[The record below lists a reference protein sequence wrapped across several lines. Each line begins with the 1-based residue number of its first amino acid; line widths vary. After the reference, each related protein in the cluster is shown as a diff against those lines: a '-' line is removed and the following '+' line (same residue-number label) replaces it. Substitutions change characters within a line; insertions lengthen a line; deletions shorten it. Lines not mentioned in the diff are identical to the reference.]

1 MSIVQSG
8 TPYLALLLASA
19 IACLPSTAAAQNV
32 TGTLAGTIVDEQG
45 SLIPGASIT
54 VINELTADSRAT
66 VSDDQGNFQVTNL
79 PPGTYTVRVEMANFR
94 TAERTKNVLSAA
106 ERLSIGS
113 LTLQVGGVGEV
124 VTVESSGTHV
134 NTAETQHSGL
144 ITSRQIEQIQVRSR
158 DVTSLMRLVP
168 GVRYEDNVEAMGDS
182 FGTLI
187 PHVGGQRRDWNTV
200 MIDGVLGNE
209 IGQANRLAQAINLDS
224 IAEIKILLNTYRAEY
239 GRTGGGQVQ
248 IISKSG
254 GSQYAG
260 NLYYYGR
267 HEKLNANNF
276 FNNRA
281 NRAAPRYRFNTY
293 GANLGGPVPATKN
306 LFFFYSLEAPITERA
321 GSLLSWTMPTDAERR
336 GDFSQTLDSAGRLIV
351 IRDPLTGQP
360 FPGNIIPADRI
371 NRNGQALLNLLP
383 GATVFD
389 RGVTLGNYNHQT
401 QEIAD
406 NPRRNQVARVDW
418 RPSAND
424 SFYFTFKDWFSDQRG
439 VGGAGGV
446 TAGPAAWGWFQA
458 HYLNTDRGGSA
469 NYTKIIRSNL
479 INEAAFGIRAQTE
492 QFHPL
497 SEAEWDRA
505 GRANAGYTLG
515 QFHPEL
521 NPRNVLPKVTFNVT
535 NPPNF
540 TFDNRLAETG
550 APWLFS
556 FRNDLT
562 WVKGSHTFK
571 GGMYWERLHNSEGK
585 GGVGA
590 GPWAGQFNFTVD
602 TANPFDANHS
612 FANALLGSFRDYT
625 EIDAFP
631 EVQSRRTLVEWY
643 FQDTWKASQRV
654 TLDLGMRFLYYQP
667 WYTQLRAAAF
677 VPELYDPAQ
686 APRLYQPTRVNN
698 VNLAIDPVTGETRP
712 NIFVG
717 SFVPGTGDPYNGM
730 VTNDDPNYPR
740 GFRDTQG
747 IEPQPRIGL
756 AWDINGDGKTAL
768 HTSAGLYYNAHI
780 TARSMD
786 SAANNPP
793 AVNTPSIF
801 YGTMDTLF
809 QGAAFTLRP
818 SNVFGLER
826 DAKTPRSYNYSVGI
840 QRELGWGTVVDV
852 TYSGSVTRNLEVVR
866 NINVVPDGA
875 RFLDINPQNRDPRN
889 TANPLPAEFLR
900 PYRGYQDINIR
911 SHFGTSD
918 YNGLQ
923 IQLNRRYIR
932 GLQFAVAY
940 SFGKTRGIADEDE
953 AAISFVRPIDD
964 WNYAPYASSQTH
976 NLVFN
981 YTWDLPPLSSMWNNA
996 LIKGIFDNWQLSGEN
1011 AFVSG
1016 DWSPIILATTD
1027 TFDFTGGD
1035 GGTGTDIGG
1044 GVRTV
1049 RPVVNGD
1056 LAGGD
1061 RNATPDAPGSWINW
1075 AAVARPAGRGDFGN
1089 AKRNA
1094 FQLPAI
1100 INWNLSFFKN
1110 FPVGGRR
1117 KVQLRWEI
1125 YNLLNQ
1131 TQFLTLD
1138 NTARFDTAG
1147 VQVNQ
1152 NFGKAT
1158 AARNPRIM
1166 QGALRFT
1173 F

>member
-1 MSIVQSG
+1 MAPRMNKRGDAFLTMLSWMLQNLSETEILE
-8 TPYLALLLASA
+8 YFASA
-19 IACLPSTAAAQNV
+19 ELPDTTGIPSWMVAQLQFPYEAGLTWTTA
-32 TGTLAGTIVDEQG
+32 LAGGD
-45 SLIPGASIT
+45 P
-54 VINELTADSRAT
+54 
-66 VSDDQGNFQVTNL
+66 
-79 PPGTYTVRVEMANFR
+79 
-94 TAERTKNVLSAA
+94 
-106 ERLSIGS
+106 
-113 LTLQVGGVGEV
+113 
-124 VTVESSGTHV
+124 
-134 NTAETQHSGL
+134 
-144 ITSRQIEQIQVRSR
+144 TS
-158 DVTSLMRLVP
+158 P
-168 GVRYEDNVEAMGDS
+168 
-182 FGTLI
+182 
-187 PHVGGQRRDWNTV
+187 
-200 MIDGVLGNE
+200 
-209 IGQANRLAQAINLDS
+209 
-224 IAEIKILLNTYRAEY
+224 
-239 GRTGGGQVQ
+239 
-248 IISKSG
+248 
-254 GSQYAG
+254 
-260 NLYYYGR
+260 
-267 HEKLNANNF
+267 
-276 FNNRA
+276 
-281 NRAAPRYRFNTY
+281 
-293 GANLGGPVPATKN
+293 
-306 LFFFYSLEAPITERA
+306 
-321 GSLLSWTMPTDAERR
+321 
-336 GDFSQTLDSAGRLIV
+336 
-351 IRDPLTGQP
+351 
-360 FPGNIIPADRI
+360 
-371 NRNGQALLNLLP
+371 
-383 GATVFD
+383 
-389 RGVTLGNYNHQT
+389 
-401 QEIAD
+401 
-406 NPRRNQVARVDW
+406 
-418 RPSAND
+418 
-424 SFYFTFKDWFSDQRG
+424 
-439 VGGAGGV
+439 
-446 TAGPAAWGWFQA
+446 
-458 HYLNTDRGGSA
+458 
-469 NYTKIIRSNL
+469 
-479 INEAAFGIRAQTE
+479 
-492 QFHPL
+492 
-497 SEAEWDRA
+497 
-505 GRANAGYTLG
+505 
-515 QFHPEL
+515 
-521 NPRNVLPKVTFNVT
+521 
-535 NPPNF
+535 
-540 TFDNRLAETG
+540 
-550 APWLFS
+550 
-556 FRNDLT
+556 
-562 WVKGSHTFK
+562 
-571 GGMYWERLHNSEGK
+571 
-585 GGVGA
+585 
-590 GPWAGQFNFTVD
+590 
-602 TANPFDANHS
+602 
-612 FANALLGSFRDYT
+612 DYT

-631 EVQSRRTLVEWY
+631 EVQSRRTLLEWY
-643 FQDTWKASQRV
+643 VQDTWKASQRV
-654 TLDLGMRFLYYQP
+654 TLDLGVRFLYYQP
-667 WYTQLRAAAF
+667 WYTQLRAAVF
-677 VPELYDPAQ
+677 VPERYDAAR
-686 APRLYQPTRVNN
+686 APRLYQPTRINN

-730 VTNDDPNYPR
+730 VTNDDPDYPR
-740 GFRDTQG
+740 GFRDSQG

-756 AWDINGDGKTAL
+756 AWDIFGDGKMAL

-801 YGTMDTLF
+801 YGTMDTLI
-809 QGAAFTLRP
+809 QGAAFTQRP

-900 PYRGYQDINIR
+900 PYRGYQDISIR

-940 SFGKTRGIADEDE
+940 SLGKTRGIADEDE

-981 YTWDLPPLSSMWNNA
+981 YTWDLPPLSSVWNNT

-1061 RNATPDAPGSWINW
+1061 RNATPDASGSWINW

-1100 INWNLSFFKN
+1100 VNWNLSFFKN

-1117 KVQLRWEI
+1117 RVQLRWEI